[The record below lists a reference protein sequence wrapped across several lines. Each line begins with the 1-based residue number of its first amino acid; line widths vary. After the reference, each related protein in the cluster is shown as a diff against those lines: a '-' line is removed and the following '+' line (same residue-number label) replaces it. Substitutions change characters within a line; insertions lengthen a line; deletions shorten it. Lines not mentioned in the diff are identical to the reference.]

1 MAFPLPSSISGSQ
14 PLVPFSDFY
23 LAPLEDSA
31 PISPGPPSPPLHK
44 SPALQPLLP
53 TLPCKPVDPTAPRY
67 PAKSFTLRSLF
78 TAQPSSSPSK
88 SQALSTPSLP
98 PITQGSS
105 EFQRGPRALR
115 RGHGLRCAGG
125 WNLSNVCQGNS
136 PPHPP
141 GDGLTAEEDRAQ
153 LGLHLSGQQTA
164 TAFVPRSL
172 NGPTPGP
179 CWAQRVSQSA
189 LGGETNVSTSKAAS
203 AVSGRL
209 TAPPQSSKSR
219 PASPQATERRRQHD
233 FIRQ

>member
-23 LAPLEDSA
+23 LASLEDSA
-31 PISPGPPSPPLHK
+31 PISSSPPSPPLHK

-53 TLPCKPVDPTAPRY
+53 TLPCKPLDPTAPRY

-78 TAQPSSSPSK
+78 TAQPSSSPCK

-98 PITQGSS
+98 HYPRVLRIPA
-105 EFQRGPRALR
+105 GPESPEEGPWSPLCW
-115 RGHGLRCAGG
+115 GLEPLKR
-125 WNLSNVCQGNS
+125 LSRKHS

-153 LGLHLSGQQTA
+153 PGLHLSGQQTA

-172 NGPTPGP
+172 NGPAPGP